1 MNVVLKNIFCCI
13 VENKNMKTIEII
25 ILIIAFI
32 VLIILFYDMTL
43 DPKRYENFVKT
54 GNFKL
59 PKMNEFIK
67 INTNYCET
75 KYKHVVLIDER
86 KPYRVGKKQN
96 RTVLDKYGHEVV
108 VFSKKN
114 KDYAQKF
121 ADYLNNNN
129 A

>member
-1 MNVVLKNIFCCI
+1 
-13 VENKNMKTIEII
+13 MKTIEII

-43 DPKRYENFVKT
+43 DSKRYENFVKT

-59 PKMNEFIK
+59 SKMNEFIK
-67 INTNYCET
+67 INTTYCKT
-75 KYKHVVLIDER
+75 KYKHVVSIDER

-96 RTVLDKYGHEVV
+96 RAVLDKYGHEVV